1 MKGNAHGSPAVV
13 AQARFSD
20 TTSDQREKEGRE
32 GGHTSAWEETHPPGT
47 VQVVRLGQAIAVRL
61 NADGDNDDD
70 GGSGVWCVN
79 AGLCRVGRR
88 VEGEGAGAQRHT
100 PPL

>member
-20 TTSDQREKEGRE
+20 TTSDQREKEGE
-32 GGHTSAWEETHPPGT
+32 KEDMQALEETHPPGT
-47 VQVVRLGQAIAVRL
+47 VQVVRLGQAIAVRI
-61 NADGDNDDD
+61 NADGDNGDD